1 MNGYKHYIRTDV
13 NGIVTDGYADWET
26 DKRGLGEVQLA
37 GDHIRQFQ
45 INLRT
50 IRGQFK
56 YKVVNGQ
63 MVERSQAEL
72 DAEWNARPPAP
83 KTAEQKEMDKLKTDN
98 EQMNLQIID
107 LFEQLVEKGLL

>member
-72 DAEWNARPPAP
+72 DAELNGKPMPAP
-83 KTAEQKEMDKLKTDN
+83 TFDDRLKATEDWILY
-98 EQMNLQIID
+98 QMLGGI
-107 LFEQLVEKGLL
+107 